1 MSGSV
6 THVDFQSR
14 KVRKRAE
21 RAEGGWP
28 VLVAKPLRPSGK
40 AGAAGPLTEEDMETA
55 V

>member
-14 KVRKRAE
+14 KARKRTE
-21 RAEGGWP
+21 RPTGGWP
-28 VLVAKPLRPSGK
+28 VLVAKPLRPAK
-40 AGAAGPLTEEDMETA
+40 ADEAAPTTDEDMETA

>member
-21 RAEGGWP
+21 RAAGGWP
-28 VLVAKPLRPSGK
+28 VLVAKPLRPAK
-40 AGAAGPLTEEDMETA
+40 ADEAAPLTDEDMETA